1 MKLVQAML
9 AVVLAGTMGS
19 AAADDPEDYPEDYY
33 LGDLLVAGNGGVDI
47 DNTIDESGTS
57 FADVY
62 SFDIGSSM
70 AEVKV
75 TLQFDSSDDVAVFD
89 SSNFAITLKDTNGV
103 QYAYDDIFNGGALE
117 LAAILAPSAV
127 GTGFYQF
134 VVSGSAGGIDDEYE
148 YEGALSAA
156 PVPEPKGWM
165 LMLAGFGLVGFMMSR
180 RRQA

>member
-19 AAADDPEDYPEDYY
+19 AAADDPKDSY
-33 LGDLLVAGNGGVDI
+33 LGDLLAAGNVDI
-47 DNTIDESGTS
+47 DNTIDESGTPFA

-62 SFDIGSSM
+62 SFDIGSST

-75 TLQFDSSDDVAVFD
+75 TLQFDSDDADVFD
-89 SSNFAITLKDTNGV
+89 SSNFAITLRDTSGFE
-103 QYAYDDIFNGGALE
+103 YASDDTFNAGALE
-117 LAAILAPSAV
+117 LSAVLAPSALGV
-127 GTGFYQF
+127 PGFYEF
-134 VVSGSAGGIDDEYE
+134 VVSGTTAGSAGGIDDEYE